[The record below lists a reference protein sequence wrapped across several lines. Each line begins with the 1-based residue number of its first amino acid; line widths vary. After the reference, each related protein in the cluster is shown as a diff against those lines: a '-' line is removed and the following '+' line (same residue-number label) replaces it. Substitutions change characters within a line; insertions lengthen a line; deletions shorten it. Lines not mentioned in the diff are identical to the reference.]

1 MTARDHAALIGV
13 VLAGGASRR
22 MGTDK
27 ALVEVAG
34 VPMISRVAAALEQVV
49 GGGILVSGREGRML
63 GYECV
68 PDRQP
73 GFSGPLVGVA
83 TVMERAE
90 PSQALVVVGV
100 DHPFVRGQT
109 LRSLAARFDGE
120 RVVVPVADDVR
131 QVTVAIYPASLAG
144 QSQATLEEGGSLQ
157 TLLDAVPVDEVAEA
171 DWREW
176 GEDGRSWFGADTV
189 EAVATGLAAYG
200 SPLQ

>member
-1 MTARDHAALIGV
+1 VTARDHAALIGV